1 MNHSSSNQQ
10 QRNGSRNG
18 GNRRH
23 QSNSRHTG
31 DSNAQSRRRTGEH
44 KVDPKW
50 VGLVIGRGGETVQ
63 RLAREA
69 GNGCRINHDREN
81 KGRFTLTA
89 WDSSAITRAKMAI
102 DKLIQD
108 YQQPKMTKTET
119 TKTKTKTKTT
129 QKREGGTRTLASF
142 SALASDSE
150 EEEEQGQEDE
160 HKTTEQLS
168 KRSAKQRKLAAK
180 KSKDLSHLIN
190 FNQGENDRIKTMKHE
205 HWLQGKAYRDQLG
218 KEEKQWEALSASER
232 AKYGT
237 GKRGWEYYK
246 YQKMGEWNRD
256 QDKQKHQAALL
267 AAAPKPKT
275 QASYQHDQTWA
286 ALGKGEGSSISLG
299 VWGQAETMD
308 GVRGEAPVAKPVDE
322 APQMEVIQS
331 KPQEEEQTTEETV
344 APPAAQPKKKKFHSN
359 NLNQLV
365 STRAAALQS
374 KPALRRSFTVEQ
386 TGNDA
391 WSDDEDCDC
400 NCGDFSAAA
409 RKGPLM
415 LPGMMT
421 SVSDLGQFDGDLES
435 WDADTST
442 YA

>member
-246 YQKMGEWNRD
+246 YQKMGEYNR
-256 QDKQKHQAALL
+256 QCDKTKRQAALENLKPTKGMVYNQAQLDATDFPQQL
-267 AAAPKPKT
+267 APSSEPKLGAWGNSKALEGVRQEEAVVKPKEELKKPAMPVLKRSMT
-275 QASYQHDQTWA
+275 SQVTPDELDKDKEAGQGKDEKLLAKLPKGPGKRFKSKTIVMDPNAHPRPKLSR
-286 ALGKGEGSSISLG
+286 ALT
-299 VWGQAETMD
+299 V
-308 GVRGEAPVAKPVDE
+308 
-322 APQMEVIQS
+322 
-331 KPQEEEQTTEETV
+331 EETGTPV
-344 APPAAQPKKKKFHSN
+344 LAD
-359 NLNQLV
+359 
-365 STRAAALQS
+365 
-374 KPALRRSFTVEQ
+374 
-386 TGNDA
+386 GA
-391 WSDDEDCDC
+391 WSDDEVADSWD
-400 NCGDFSAAA
+400 
-409 RKGPLM
+409 
-415 LPGMMT
+415 T
-421 SVSDLGQFDGDLES
+421 SV
-435 WDADTST
+435 